1 MACRL
6 DWSTDGRDW
15 PAREH
20 SAFVEAGGL
29 RWHVQR
35 AGPAARGRPR
45 LLLVHGTGAS
55 THTWRAIL
63 PLVDPQ
69 YDWLAMDL
77 PGHAFTSMP
86 AASRLTLPG
95 VALALEA
102 LLQRLSF
109 RPDVAAGHSAG
120 AAIVVRMAL
129 DGALPGAVLGAVN
142 GAFLPFGGVAAPVFG
157 PLARLLHGAGW
168 VARLFARRA
177 ADPEVVARLVGG
189 TGSRLDAAGL
199 ALYGRLMRSPGHTAA
214 ALAMMA
220 HWDLRS
226 LAHELPRLALP
237 LHLLAGGNDRATPPR
252 QARRVHRISPGSTLF
267 ILPGAGH
274 LAHEESPAMVAGWML
289 ALRPTGALAVTARV

>member
-1 MACRL
+1 MSRRL

-20 SAFVEAGGL
+20 STFVEAGGL

-35 AGPAARGRPR
+35 AAPSARGLPR

-55 THTWRAIL
+55 THTWRGLL
-63 PLVDPQ
+63 PLVEGRV
-69 YDWLAMDL
+69 DWLAMDL

-95 VALALEA
+95 MARALEA
-102 LLQRLSF
+102 LLEALHF
-109 RPDVAAGHSAG
+109 RPDVAIGHSAG

-177 ADPEVVARLVGG
+177 ADPEVVERLVGG
-189 TGSRLDAAGL
+189 TGSRLDAQGL

-226 LAHELPRLALP
+226 LARELPRLPQP
-237 LHLLAGGNDRATPPR
+237 LHLLAGANDRATPPR
-252 QARRVHRISPGSTLF
+252 QARRVHRLTPGSTLRV
-267 ILPGAGH
+267 LPGVGH
-274 LAHEESPAMVAGWML
+274 LAHEEAPAAVAEWLL
-289 ALRPTGALAVTARV
+289 ALRPTAALAMAPRV